1 MINDRIGYT
10 HDRIGYTH
18 DRIGYTHNRIGHRT
32 PKRKKMFNFNIL
44 YGNTNDMNEI
54 RSKYMFSF
62 SKGPLFFVLEHG
74 YNDVSACNNLSKA
87 HGHMQ
92 GTLTT

>member
-62 SKGPLFFVLEHG
+62 SKGPLFL
-74 YNDVSACNNLSKA
+74 Y
-87 HGHMQ
+87 
-92 GTLTT
+92 